1 MLATI
6 LSSAR
11 ERLTIG
17 KSLGGRYTAASLLR
31 DDGGSKLYLGRVTHQ
46 DAEPVLIKE
55 VMPDGFAS
63 PENRANAE
71 WRFARELEVLRDLRH
86 PALPVVLDA
95 FAEHGRQY
103 LVLSYQPG
111 ETLEAML
118 ARRGAPFAEEDVVG
132 WALEVLSAL
141 GPMHRHAPPVI
152 YRNIKP
158 SSLLIDPTGTL
169 RLLDF
174 GLVRYLRQKQSRD
187 TAPIGAIGYASP
199 EQLRGSTDPRSDLFS
214 LGVTMHHL
222 LTGQHPSLYPP
233 GQLPPAT
240 CVPGVSPELAT
251 IITRATELDP
261 HKRWPA
267 AAEMELALRRHA
279 LSLTAAPRPTVLAI
293 AAPSPDDGEEA
304 AAPAARLVITAVRP
318 SSDPD
323 EALYH
328 LARLTWMA
336 PAELEAALAHLPAI
350 LPLVEPYKASLRLLK
365 SRGIEARPVWP
376 LRGLRPLDEAMEKT
390 LARECRVSLYD
401 PASCEDGLCLC
412 RHCHFGWMLD
422 DPAAVPA
429 ACPSCGREDWGVV
442 TLLRCHWCD
451 HEYVDGDEATCP
463 CCGLA

>member
-1 MLATI
+1 M
-6 LSSAR
+6 
-11 ERLTIG
+11 G
-17 KSLGGRYTAASLLR
+17 KTLGGRYTAASLLR
-31 DDGGSKLYLGRVTHQ
+31 DDGGSRLYLGRVTHQ
-46 DAEPVLIKE
+46 HAEPVLIKE
-55 VMPDGFAS
+55 IVPDGFAS
-63 PENRANAE
+63 SENRANAE
-71 WRFARELEVLRDLRH
+71 WRFSRELEVLRDLRH
-86 PALPVVLDA
+86 PALPVLLDA
-95 FAEHGRQY
+95 FAEQGRQY
-103 LVLSYQPG
+103 LILSYQPG

-118 ARRGAPFAEEDVVG
+118 ARRSAPFAEEDVVG

-158 SSLLIDPTGTL
+158 SNLLIDPTGTL

-174 GLVRYLRQKQSRD
+174 GLARYLRPERSRD

-199 EQLRGSTDPRSDLFS
+199 EQLRGSSDTRSDLFS

-233 GQLPPAT
+233 GALPPAS
-240 CVPGVSPELAT
+240 CAPGVSPEVAA
-251 IITRATELDP
+251 IIARATELDP
-261 HKRWPA
+261 HKRWA
-267 AAEMELALRRHA
+267 SAAEMELALRRHA
-279 LSLTAAPRPTVLAI
+279 LSLTVAPRAAMLALPTPPASSGDEEP
-293 AAPSPDDGEEA
+293 AP
-304 AAPAARLVITAVRP
+304 PAARLVITAVRP
-318 SSDPD
+318 SSDPG

-336 PAELEAALAHLPAI
+336 PAEIEAALAHLPAI

-376 LRGLRPLDEAMEKT
+376 VRGLHALDEAAEKA
-390 LARECRVSLYD
+390 LALECRVALHD
-401 PASCEDGLCLC
+401 PSSCEDGLCLC

-422 DPAAVPA
+422 DSAAGAA
-429 ACPSCGREDWGVV
+429 ACPSCGREDWSVV

-451 HEYVDGDEATCP
+451 HEYVDGAEEACP